1 MNNKKRIIVSVTND
15 LSTDQRVNKV
25 CNYLAD
31 NSIEVV
37 LLGRK
42 LKNSLPFNPNKF
54 TSKRFRLLFN
64 SGVLFYAEYNIRL
77 FFYLLFNKYDA
88 LLSND
93 LDTLPANY
101 FANIFKRKLLFYD
114 SHEVFTEVPELTNNP
129 FKRKIWLAFEK
140 FIVPKLNNCYTV
152 NQSIANYFEK
162 NYKTKFKV
170 IKNLPNYFEINKRNK
185 SDLGLPEDKH
195 IIVLQGAGI
204 NINRGAEEA
213 VLAMQ
218 HLENAVLLIMGSG
231 DVVSKLK
238 EMCIE
243 NNLFDK
249 VLFKDKMPYQEMM
262 KFTVCCTIGLSLD
275 KPIGLNYQLSLPN
288 KLFDYIQAQIP
299 VLASDVVEVKAVL
312 NKYNIGE
319 TINSWEPKDIA
330 SALKIILI
338 NAEKEV
344 YTQGLAKAKQD
355 LVWEKQDVTLNE
367 IYSPLLNS

>member
-25 CNYLAD
+25 CNYLTD

-37 LLGRK
+37 LVGRK

-54 TSKRFRLLFN
+54 TAIRFKLLFH

-77 FFYLLFNKYDA
+77 FFYLLFNNYDA
-88 LLSND
+88 LLAND

-101 FANIFKRKLLFYD
+101 FANIFRRKLLFYD
-114 SHEVFTEVPELTNNP
+114 SHEIFTEVPELINNP
-129 FKRKIWLAFEK
+129 FKRKVWLAFEK
-140 FIVPKLNNCYTV
+140 LIVPKLNNCYTV

-162 NYKTKFKV
+162 NYQTKFMV
-170 IKNLPNYFEINKRNK
+170 IKNLPNYFEINKGNK
-185 SDLGLPEDKH
+185 CDLALPEDKR

-213 VLAMQ
+213 LLAMQ
-218 HLENAVLLIMGSG
+218 YLENVVLLIMGSG

-243 NNLFDK
+243 NNLTEK

-262 KFTVCCTIGLSLD
+262 KYTACCSIGLSLD

-299 VLASDVVEVKAVL
+299 VLASEVVEVKAVL
-312 NKYNIGE
+312 NQYNIGE
-319 TINSWEPKDIA
+319 TINSWQPQDIA
-330 SALKIILI
+330 NALKTMLV
-338 NAEKEV
+338 NTEKGI
-344 YTQGLAKAKQD
+344 YAQGLAKAKQD
-355 LVWEKQDVTLNE
+355 LVWEKQEATLNE
-367 IYSPLLNS
+367 IYAPLLNS